1 MSKVIPAFLGYA
13 LLRSVVAPENLRYFL
28 NQLDAKPKPIVPLSL
43 GFSRALLRLFVFTLP
58 SHWLLAIFFLHFFIC
73 FTILNRKALYRS
85 VVFTVVLFLL
95 CT

>member
-13 LLRSVVAPENLRYFL
+13 SLRSVISPENLRYSQMQ
-28 NQLDAKPKPIVPLSL
+28 NQNQSHLCHSGFARFTQVIRFYSAFSL
-43 GFSRALLRLFVFTLP
+43 APCDIFP
-58 SHWLLAIFFLHFFIC
+58 SFFIC